1 MAAVTGADMD
11 TGIDLQ
17 DIKGEIHAMN
27 HKTLSIAALVGSAIL
42 ALTPA
47 FPAQAAGR
55 RPSDILAYTPEAGQ
69 VTNVIDGQTIQV
81 ALSGGSTVTVRYIGI
96 TAPTGSECMAWQAT
110 NDNAALMLGKTVR
123 MEKDALE
130 ASPDGSVLY
139 RYVYLLNATMA
150 NEEMIKNGD
159 AKATIV
165 APNLKHQGTL
175 NDLEAQARASGV
187 GVWGACGA
195 TSTVAKAPGT
205 CVTITAEALYTRVDK
220 VPEVGLLHDGDCV
233 TIYKAANQDGPA
245 WQGQYIYHPA
255 GTVVGLAP
263 MYFRWKDGMVSIHID
278 SAGLITADVVRY
290 TKTRVFTFGSF
301 SFSRDFPVAE
311 YPTTQ
316 SVLPDPGRPEMLQTQ
331 NPRAWL
337 MQDLGNGKYKALTDV
352 FVYQSGDYP
361 VVYYGGYGGLH

>member
-1 MAAVTGADMD
+1 
-11 TGIDLQ
+11 
-17 DIKGEIHAMN
+17 MN

-165 APNLKHQGTL
+165 APNLKHQ
-175 NDLEAQARASGV
+175 ARSTIWRRRLAPAAS
-187 GVWGACGA
+187 ACGA
-195 TSTVAKAPGT
+195 HAAQPLRSPRRLGRVSR
-205 CVTITAEALYTRVDK
+205 LLLRRYT
-220 VPEVGLLHDGDCV
+220 
-233 TIYKAANQDGPA
+233 PA
-245 WQGQYIYHPA
+245 W
-255 GTVVGLAP
+255 
-263 MYFRWKDGMVSIHID
+263 
-278 SAGLITADVVRY
+278 
-290 TKTRVFTFGSF
+290 TKC
-301 SFSRDFPVAE
+301 P
-311 YPTTQ
+311 
-316 SVLPDPGRPEMLQTQ
+316 
-331 NPRAWL
+331 
-337 MQDLGNGKYKALTDV
+337 K
-352 FVYQSGDYP
+352 
-361 VVYYGGYGGLH
+361 